1 MLVFYLNPFKEKL
14 GYVPCRVNLILECPL
29 FVSSLLKVLGQMD
42 SVFEKLMRDVFGL
55 GFSEVTR
62 DNLVIATLLIPK

>member
-1 MLVFYLNPFKEKL
+1 MFPVELKWFLINF
-14 GYVPCRVNLILECPL
+14 ILECPL

-62 DNLVIATLLIPK
+62 DNLVIATRSISK

>member
-1 MLVFYLNPFKEKL
+1 MFPVELKWFSINF
-14 GYVPCRVNLILECPL
+14 ILECLL

-42 SVFEKLMRDVFGL
+42 SVFEKLMSDVFGL

-62 DNLVIATLLIPK
+62 DNLVNATLSISK

>member
-1 MLVFYLNPFKEKL
+1 MFSVELKWFSI
-14 GYVPCRVNLILECPL
+14 NLILECPL

-62 DNLVIATLLIPK
+62 DNLVIATLLISK